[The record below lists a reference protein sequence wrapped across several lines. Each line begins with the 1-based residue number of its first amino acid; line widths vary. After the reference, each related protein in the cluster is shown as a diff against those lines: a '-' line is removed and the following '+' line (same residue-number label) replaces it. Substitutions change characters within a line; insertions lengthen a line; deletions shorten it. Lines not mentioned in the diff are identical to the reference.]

1 MDKINSKT
9 QKPYKKPL
17 ITNHIEFPKNRD
29 FYFLALYDAI
39 KDFPTTDSNDP
50 EHMCIIFENKEK
62 QIQEN
67 NYKRKYFINDYEFIK
82 VIEKKSN
89 SDINFIISKTKINIG
104 VRENRLLTE
113 IKIRPLLIK
122 EINKRTQIDFN
133 AEKEVFFK
141 DSISVPKEFKFFNRV
156 FYLYFVKKNST
167 TIQNNQK
174 ITNNNASN
182 NILNNY
188 NSAYIN
194 NNTNTNMNNIYNLR
208 QQNPQNIL
216 NNNINNLNINNQNVQ
231 QNPQIFGYTGN
242 NLIVKTNNDINQINI
257 GNHFNNVNG
266 QNNQN
271 ISFNKIG
278 NLNTA
283 QINNQINYIENQ
295 TNLIDNSEKK
305 NETEKNLEGTNNNI
319 QQEKNQQNIPK
330 LNYIF
335 SKRGL
340 KNIGST
346 CYMNA
351 TLQCLLHVS
360 ELVIYFLQEYEKDKL
375 ILNEKNKNIESK
387 GKISEA
393 FFNLV
398 KGVNE
403 ESIKDN
409 NNYNNN
415 PYDKAFA
422 PVEFKIVLGN
432 CNPQFRR
439 FEANDSKD
447 LILYLLQTMHDEMN
461 YYGDINKRLN
471 YNPNQYNL
479 NETYNHFVTNYNT
492 NNFSKISLLF
502 YGTYINSTTCF
513 TCKKILYN
521 FQKFEFISFSMEN
534 YNRKKFNILQG
545 FQDNSSPNQLK
556 GDNKLFCNNC
566 NKLQEGETTCKIFE
580 PPQNLLINIDY
591 GINKIYQPSFTEF
604 DEEIDITNFVVF
616 DYKQKIR
623 YRIIGVCTHYG
634 YSGSSG
640 HYVAFCKNKE
650 NNTWYEFNDSFCS
663 ECDKKE
669 IYRGS
674 PYLLLYEREFNN

>member
-1 MDKINSKT
+1 MEEIDKPEKSQEST
-9 QKPYKKPL
+9 QKNYY
-17 ITNHIEFPKNRD
+17 NVFPKNRD
-29 FYFLALYDAI
+29 FYFLDLNEKI
-39 KDFPTTDSNDP
+39 KDFPTTDLNDP
-50 EHMCIIFENKEK
+50 DHICIIFENKEK
-62 QIQEN
+62 QVREN
-67 NYKRKYFINDYEFIK
+67 IFKRSNFLNDYEFIK
-82 VIEKKSN
+82 VIEEKSN
-89 SDINFIISKTKINIG
+89 SDLYFIIAKEKMKIG
-104 VRENRLLTE
+104 RDTRLLTE
-113 IKIRPLLIK
+113 IKKRTLLMK
-122 EINKRTQIDFN
+122 EIFKRTKIDFN
-133 AEKEVFFK
+133 TGEYICFKE
-141 DSISVPKEFKFFNRV
+141 SLSVPFELKFFNRI
-156 FYLYFVKKNST
+156 FSLYFLKQNST
-167 TIQNNQK
+167 
-174 ITNNNASN
+174 
-182 NILNNY
+182 
-188 NSAYIN
+188 
-194 NNTNTNMNNIYNLR
+194 
-208 QQNPQNIL
+208 
-216 NNNINNLNINNQNVQ
+216 NV
-231 QNPQIFGYTGN
+231 
-242 NLIVKTNNDINQINI
+242 
-257 GNHFNNVNG
+257 

-271 ISFNKIG
+271 KIIINNNEKNDEYTGNDLNSKTIINLNVINIFNKIYDY
-278 NLNTA
+278 NE
-283 QINNQINYIENQ
+283 YI
-295 TNLIDNSEKK
+295 I
-305 NETEKNLEGTNNNI
+305 NNNI
-319 QQEKNQQNIPK
+319 QQGVNQPNIPK

-393 FFNLV
+393 FFNLI

-403 ESIKDN
+403 ESIKDK
-409 NNYNNN
+409 NNYYNS
-415 PYDKAFA
+415 YDKAFA
-422 PVEFKIVLGN
+422 PIEFKNVIGHY
-432 CNPQFRR
+432 NPQFRR